1 MKGILQVFEGGN
13 LNIKDKFSFDLLA
26 ITFDKDWEALNK
38 EFLNNSEKFFRHLE
52 QIILIKKILLFN
64 HNH

>member
-1 MKGILQVFEGGN
+1 MKGILQIFEDGN
-13 LNIKDKFSFDLLA
+13 LDIKDKFSFDLLA
-26 ITFDKDWEALNK
+26 ITFDKDREALKK